1 MGDRNSGFRSARN
14 SRVGVSN
21 AIAAVAVIVALVIA
35 GAAGYYGRGSSASTT
50 TTTLTGATTTV
61 TTTVASSAAG
71 VPILSQAN
79 KTATTITAG
88 PFYAALEGIV
98 YVPSNNEVYA
108 ALENLGSVAVLN
120 AASGA
125 MVTMINLTSGDA
137 PIALAYDSANSM
149 IYVANDDYSTCSP
162 STNSTCSIPVISTST
177 NTVVANIATPD
188 ETSDVAVNPTTN
200 VVFATS
206 NDDDSTFV
214 VNAATNQFAGILQNH
229 TQIPDNSEVVA
240 VDSSADLAF
249 IGNSYYHNQPVADV
263 GFLASPS
270 AGGCMFKST
279 NESSACVTK
288 SVGVLGGKIDGIAV
302 DPTTHLIYVC
312 NYNLNTVNVIS
323 ESTGQDVA
331 NITVQSPAGI
341 AIDPVKDLVFVASN
355 TTSSAGIDSLYVI
368 SGATNTV
375 LGAVPVG
382 YGPANVALDTASNT
396 VLVSNTSDGVISV
409 IQESSLPS

>member
-88 PFYAALEGIV
+88 PFYVALEGIV

-162 STNSTCSIPVISTST
+162 STNSTCSIPVISTAT

-206 NDDDSTFV
+206 NDDDATFV
-214 VNAATNQFAGILQNH
+214 VNAATDQFAGILQNH

-302 DPTTHLIYVC
+302 DPTTHLIYVS

-341 AIDPVKDLVFVASN
+341 AIDPVKDMVFVASN
-355 TTSSAGIDSLYVI
+355 TTSSAAIDSLYVI

>member
-1 MGDRNSGFRSARN
+1 MGDCNSGFRSARN

-50 TTTLTGATTTV
+50 TTTLTGAATTV

-71 VPILSQAN
+71 VPTLSQAN
-79 KTATTITAG
+79 KTATTMTAG

-302 DPTTHLIYVC
+302 DPTTHLIYVS

-382 YGPANVALDTASNT
+382 YGPANVALDAASNT

>member
-302 DPTTHLIYVC
+302 DPTTHLIYVS